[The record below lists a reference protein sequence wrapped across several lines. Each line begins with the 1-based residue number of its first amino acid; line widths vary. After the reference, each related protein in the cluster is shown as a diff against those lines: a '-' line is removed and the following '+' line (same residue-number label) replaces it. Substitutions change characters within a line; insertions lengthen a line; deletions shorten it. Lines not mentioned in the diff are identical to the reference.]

1 MTSPKR
7 RRDAAQTRQDLIDV
21 ARQRFAH
28 DGYAATTVREIADQ
42 AGVNVAL
49 ISRYFSSKEGLF
61 EACLNGAF
69 TDVRRGAEETSPGT
83 EDFAARLAR
92 RLGDPASDDRMRTG
106 LLLLIRTSGDERIDQ
121 MRGEFLRTMSEK
133 MAAGAGHPVRA
144 EGDLLRAQ
152 MLLAAIVGI
161 VMLRNTAGMQPLG
174 SAGAD
179 DLLEPVTDLVAALL
193 PRV

>member
-1 MTSPKR
+1 MTTPKR
-7 RRDAAQTRQDLIDV
+7 RRDAAQTRQDLMDV

-49 ISRYFSSKEGLF
+49 ISRYFTSKEGLF
-61 EACLNGAF
+61 EACLNSAF
-69 TDVRRGAEETSPGT
+69 TDVRQGAEAVETG
-83 EDFAARLAR
+83 DAGFAARLAH
-92 RLGDPASDDRMRTG
+92 RLGDPAVDDRMRTG
-106 LLLLIRTSGDERIDQ
+106 LLLLIRTSGDERVDE
-121 MRGEFLRTMSEK
+121 MRRSFLRVMSEK
-133 MAAGAGHPVRA
+133 MAVSAGRA
-144 EGDLLRAQ
+144 ATSDEGVLRAQ

-161 VMLRNTAGMQPLG
+161 VMMRNITGLDPLS

-179 DLLEPVTDLVAALL
+179 ALLEPVTDLVDALL